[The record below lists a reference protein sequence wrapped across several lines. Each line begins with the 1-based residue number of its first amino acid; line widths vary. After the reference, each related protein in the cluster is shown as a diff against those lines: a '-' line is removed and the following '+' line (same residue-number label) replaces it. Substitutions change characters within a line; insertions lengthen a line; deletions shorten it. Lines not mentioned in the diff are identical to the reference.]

1 MKLSV
6 EEKEK
11 LIKALK
17 VVEQYNPELWY
28 RSIIMYV
35 PLIFCSCEIP
45 FIFHIQ
51 NEKIKIILDFI
62 IPFLLIILMTIKMM
76 KVFQARDDFYEASEY
91 INSIVPLIEDDE
103 DLKF

>member
-17 VVEQYNPELWY
+17 VVEQYNSEPWY
-28 RSIIMYV
+28 KSIIIYII
-35 PLIFCSCEIP
+35 LIFCSCETLL
-45 FIFHIQ
+45 IFHIQ
-51 NEKIKIILDFI
+51 NEKIKIILGFI
-62 IPFLLIILMTIKMM
+62 IPLLLIILLTIKMI
-76 KVFQARDDFYEASEY
+76 KTFQARDDFYEASEY
-91 INSIVPLIEDDE
+91 IDSIVPLIEDDE